1 MCIFIK
7 EKQCCGIMIA
17 RAPFK
22 HVFSLQCF
30 QKSISVFHNLN
41 IKQQDL
47 VKPGA
52 LLIKYT

>member
-7 EKQCCGIMIA
+7 EKQCCGIIIA

-52 LLIKYT
+52 L